1 MHQHDA
7 SCDHV
12 CALDPSRETTSG
24 EKVVSIRDLEVGQQG
39 RVVQVNARGAVRQR
53 LLDMGLLPDVPV
65 RLERLAPTG
74 DPLWISLQESQIAL
88 RRKEA
93 ESVLIV
99 GE

>member
-1 MHQHDA
+1 
-7 SCDHV
+7 
-12 CALDPSRETTSG
+12 
-24 EKVVSIRDLEVGQQG
+24 VSIRDLQVGQKG
-39 RVVQVNARGAVRQR
+39 RIVQVNARGAVRQR

-74 DPLWISLQESQIAL
+74 DPLWISLQGSQIAL

-99 GE
+99 GD